1 MTEIRDVLTTKG
13 FNVEIEVNV
22 ILINYMSI
30 IVREAQCPKR
40 LFIKLNFDAII
51 SDLTGFM

>member
-51 SDLTGFM
+51 SDLTGFV